1 MGEAD
6 IGLFALRLFLA
17 ALLAGH
23 ALQKSVGW
31 FRGKGLNKTAEVF
44 ESWGFRPGRFH
55 VGLAATCELLGA
67 TLLATGLFTR
77 VGCATVIGTMIVA
90 AAPNTVNGL
99 WAHLGGYEVPV
110 AYAAIAACLAFTGPG
125 SISIDNVADLPD
137 AGAPGAVVA
146 IVIGVLAAVPP
157 LLNRR
162 RALLAHPSHPAGPTD
177 ERA

>member
-1 MGEAD
+1 MSEAD

-17 ALLAGH
+17 TLLVGH
-23 ALQKSVGW
+23 ALQKTIGW
-31 FRGKGLNKTAEVF
+31 FRGMGLNKTAEVF
-44 ESWGFRPGRFH
+44 ESWGFHPGRFQ

-67 TLLATGLFTR
+67 TPLATGLLTR

-99 WAHLGGYEVPV
+99 WAHLGGCEVPV
-110 AYAAIAACLAFTGPG
+110 TYAAIAACLAFTGPG
-125 SISIDNVADLPD
+125 SISIDNAAGLPD
-137 AGAPGAVVA
+137 AGALGAVAA

-162 RALLAHPSHPAGPTD
+162 RALRIHPSRSARPVE
-177 ERA
+177 ERD